1 MMAHRSALFVSILIL
16 MLTTVLAACGSSNS
30 SEDAEDAN
38 RSSATAPATAP
49 ITAVSVDL
57 APEFA
62 DFEGWYN
69 SEPLTL
75 DALRGSPVLL
85 VFWSDT

>member
-1 MMAHRSALFVSILIL
+1 MFERGRPIVVAALGLIL
-16 MLTTVLAACGSSNS
+16 VIAVSGCGGGDGVSSPS
-30 SEDAEDAN
+30 TGGSAGTATEE
-38 RSSATAPATAP
+38 ATAEHAA
-49 ITAVSVDL
+49 DL

-62 DFEGWYN
+62 SVEGWYN

-75 DALRGSPVLL
+75 EALRGSPVLL